1 MPCEC
6 DYWPNFMIKCC
17 SMKEFDVSIIGDIA
31 WNHDITPTKDKTSVG
46 GAAYYS
52 AVGASCFS
60 DQIGVV
66 ARIGED
72 FNLDCLTQKKINI
85 EGIKVIPGEKTC
97 RFEVVQHQNGSR
109 EFEAYRGVAGIVDT
123 SIFPN
128 NYSSSKFIHLS
139 TQHPDHAITWLNML
153 SGHKNVSVDS
163 FELFVK
169 EFPDLTRQMF
179 QKADIIFT
187 NESEWQVMQQFGDD
201 FINKPIIVKRG
212 KDGAVYK
219 NKDEIFMIPAPEVSA
234 VDFSGAGDV
243 LAGAFLALRAQGVS
257 IEIALKKAIDLAS
270 YSVTEFGI
278 EHIFSKK
285 YETRK

>member
-1 MPCEC
+1 MP
-6 DYWPNFMIKCC
+6 NLVIKYCL
-17 SMKEFDVSIIGDIA
+17 MKEVDISIIGDIA
-31 WNHDITPTKDKTSVG
+31 WNHDITPTKDQTSVG

-60 DQIGVV
+60 DQIGIV
-66 ARIGED
+66 ARVGGD
-72 FNLDCLTQKKINI
+72 FNLDCLIQKKINI
-85 EGIKVIPGEKTC
+85 DGVKVIPDEKTC
-97 RFEVVQHQNGSR
+97 RFEVIQHQDGSR
-109 EFEAYRGVAGIVDT
+109 EFESFRGVAGIVDT

-128 NYSSSKFIHLS
+128 NYFSSKFIHLS
-139 TQHPDHAITWLNML
+139 TQHPNHAITWLNMF
-153 SGHKNVSVDS
+153 SNHKNVSVDS

-187 NESEWQVMQQFGDD
+187 NESEWQVMQQFGND
-201 FINKPIIVKRG
+201 FINKPIIIKRG
-212 KDGAVYK
+212 KDGAIYK
-219 NKDEIFMIPAPEVSA
+219 NRDEIFIIPAPKVTA

-257 IEIALKKAIDLAS
+257 IETALKKAIGLAS
-270 YSVTEFGI
+270 YSVTEFGV
-278 EHIFSKK
+278 EHIFLKK